1 MLKVEW
7 TNRDALDCSNITCA
21 NCQYNDGVVYTSMP
35 PQYKCTITNKF
46 HRNNDKCDVEF
57 APVRHAH
64 WTEEYLAST
73 SGGFYQVFRCS
84 NCQWDILGIFHPSNY
99 CPNCGA
105 KMEKNL

>member
-7 TNRDALDCSNITCA
+7 TNRDALDCNDITCA
-21 NCQYNDGVVYTSMP
+21 NCEYNDGVVYTSMP

-57 APVRHAH
+57 APVRHGYWKGKPIAG
-64 WTEEYLAST
+64 YST
-73 SGGFYQVFRCS
+73 VRCS
-84 NCQWDILGIFHPSNY
+84 ECGDVFMENEGKWNY